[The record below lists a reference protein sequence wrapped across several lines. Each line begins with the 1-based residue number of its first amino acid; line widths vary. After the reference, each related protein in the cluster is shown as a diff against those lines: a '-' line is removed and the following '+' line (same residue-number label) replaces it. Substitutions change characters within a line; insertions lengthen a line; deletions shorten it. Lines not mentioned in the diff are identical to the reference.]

1 MGPIFRS
8 TASLTFASVTAS
20 VAITAVMMAAL
31 FGADD
36 SVVVALKI
44 AALAALLV
52 SVPVS
57 FFVLHHREKVSKLT
71 RELQAAYEELGTLN
85 AKVVEEASVDPL
97 TGLLNRGHFLKSLS
111 DMRRTS
117 DAGALLYVD
126 VDRFKR
132 INESHGHAAGDEA
145 LRRIAVAMKDC
156 LRSDDIVGRVGGE
169 EFAVFLPNT
178 DPEKAALV
186 AEKVRGSVEQLDFQP
201 SDRKQHALS
210 VSIGIAEA
218 PQNTSVAEML
228 KVADY
233 ALHCAKEA
241 GRNRVFQ
248 AATAGEHAGGSRN
261 GLSSQPVL

>member
-1 MGPIFRS
+1 MGPMFRS

-36 SVVVALKI
+36 SFAVALKI

-57 FFVLHHREKVSKLT
+57 FFILHHRKKVSKLT
-71 RELQAAYEELGTLN
+71 GELQAAYKELGTLN
-85 AKVVEEASVDPL
+85 EKIVEEASVDPL
-97 TGLLNRGHFLKSLS
+97 TGLLNRGHFLQSLG

-126 VDRFKR
+126 VDRFKQV
-132 INESHGHAAGDEA
+132 NESHGHAAGDEA
-145 LRRIAVAMKDC
+145 LRLIASAMTQC
-156 LRSDDIVGRVGGE
+156 LRSDDIVGRIGGE

-178 DPEKAALV
+178 DPENAGVV
-186 AEKVRGSVEQLDFQP
+186 AEKVRGSVEQLSFAP
-201 SDRKQHALS
+201 SGRKQQALS

-233 ALHCAKEA
+233 ALHCAKQA
-241 GRNRVFQ
+241 GRNRVVH
-248 AATAGEHAGGSRN
+248 ANADERAGGNRE
-261 GLSSQPVL
+261 GYATQPVV